1 MKTGTNTSIIIN
13 TRDSKHYRITEK
25 KDRQKKSRA
34 EICIECNNNEDG
46 WCKKHKNWC
55 GKVNYICLGVKD
67 PYAKFNNGYNWN
79 NNKSKKKC
87 KKLKNKEYRKTFK

>member
-46 WCKKHKNWC
+46 WCKKHKN
-55 GKVNYICLGVKD
+55 
-67 PYAKFNNGYNWN
+67 
-79 NNKSKKKC
+79 
-87 KKLKNKEYRKTFK
+87 

>member
-25 KDRQKKSRA
+25 KDRQKKNRA
-34 EICIECNNNEDG
+34 ETCIECNNNEDG

-67 PYAKFNNGYNWN
+67 PYAKFNNGYNLN
-79 NNKSKKKC
+79 NNKNKKKC